1 MHKDIHNIYALGFLR
16 EGNDMS
22 TESNQ
27 DIYHKKVNRFLYLYP
42 LNDTYKT
49 FIRIKDYATIGRAC
63 TNEVKIHDASIA
75 DQHAFIQK
83 RNQDFLIK
91 DLNTQKGTYLNG
103 AHIHQALLH
112 EGDCLRIGGQEFAVS
127 FHHRKM
133 TFSLPI
139 KSQNKHW
146 NQELKYLLNS
156 SKKDLPILLLGESG
170 VGKEVMA
177 KYIHENSSRRWG
189 NFVAVN
195 CSALKDS
202 LIESELFGHIR
213 GSFTGAI
220 TDRKG
225 AFETARRGT
234 LFLDEIGDLDIHL
247 QPKLLRVLENQEIRP
262 VGSDQ
267 TVQTDVRIIAA
278 THRNIKTLISSKK
291 FRSDLF
297 FRLNVIQV
305 EIPPLR
311 SRMEDFE
318 TLLLKFTRQTRI
330 RFSRPVIDKLK
341 KYYWP
346 GNIRELKNFVARA
359 TVHCKTQVHL
369 EDIHR
374 LLNIPV
380 QDAKLQSSQ
389 LALNFFSLTGEN
401 IPFDVKEDRPLIKE
415 LERKAVI
422 EAIVKFNGNQSLAAS
437 FLGLSRSTFY
447 DRIKKYEID
456 IPLLMKLKCVAD
468 TINDSNARLYP
479 INPYTNESD
488 PS

>member
-1 MHKDIHNIYALGFLR
+1 MNTEGR
-16 EGNDMS
+16 EV
-22 TESNQ
+22 
-27 DIYHKKVNRFLYLYP
+27 HHRKVNRVLYLYP
-42 LNDTYKT
+42 LNDTGKT
-49 FIRIKDYATIGRAC
+49 FIKVKDYATIGQAC
-63 TNEVKIHDASIA
+63 SNEIKIIDSYIA
-75 DQHAFIQK
+75 DQHAFIQRRK
-83 RNQDFLIK
+83 QDFLIK
-91 DLNTQKGTYLNG
+91 DLNTQSGTYLNG
-103 AHIHQALLH
+103 APIRQALLH
-112 EGDCLRIGGQEFAVS
+112 EGDYLRIGSQDFMVS
-127 FHHRKM
+127 FHYRKL
-133 TFSLPI
+133 TFSSPLR
-139 KSQNKHW
+139 SQNKHW
-146 NQELKYLLNS
+146 NQELKHLLNYA
-156 SKKDLPILLLGESG
+156 KKDLPILLLGESG
-170 VGKEVMA
+170 VGKEVIA

-189 NFVAVN
+189 HFVAVN

-202 LIESELFGHIR
+202 LIESELFGHIK

-267 TVQTDVRIIAA
+267 TTKTDVRIIAA
-278 THRNIKTLISSKK
+278 THRNLKTLISSKT

-311 SRMEDFE
+311 YRMEDFE
-318 TLLLKFTRQTRI
+318 TLLLKFTQQTQI
-330 RFSRPVIDKLK
+330 RFSKPVIEKLK

-346 GNIRELKNFVARA
+346 GNIRELKNFVARTTA
-359 TVHCKTQVHL
+359 YCKTHVHL
-369 EDIHR
+369 EDLHR
-374 LLNIPV
+374 LLNIPM
-380 QDAKLQSSQ
+380 QDATSQSSH
-389 LALNFFSLTGEN
+389 LALSFFSLTGEN
-401 IPFDVKEDRPLIKE
+401 IPFTVKEDRPLIKE

-447 DRIKKYEID
+447 DRLKKYKID

-468 TINDSNARLYP
+468 TIGDSNKRLYP
-479 INPYTNESD
+479 IDPYINGSD
-488 PS
+488 PSLPQP